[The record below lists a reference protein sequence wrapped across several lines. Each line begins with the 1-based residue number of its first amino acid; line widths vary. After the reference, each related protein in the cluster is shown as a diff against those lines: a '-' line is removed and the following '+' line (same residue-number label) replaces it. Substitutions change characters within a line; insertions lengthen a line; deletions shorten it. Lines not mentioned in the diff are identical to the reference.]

1 MKRQTIIALL
11 AMLLL
16 LSVGCTQAMLA
27 ASATDREEHSLP
39 LGPGGT
45 VSLENVNGSLTV
57 RAIDGQQVHILAEK
71 QAKALDEA
79 KAKEALGKLK
89 IVIGSSTDEIK
100 IESVYPST
108 RGGLLNIGVYLSVN
122 YVLEVPKGTK
132 LKLGAVNGSMTVDA
146 PGSEVSCELT
156 NGSVR
161 VEQARLIAAT
171 TVNGKIVFTADNVGE
186 VSSTNGSVEGKILS
200 PKPSAGRIES
210 VNGRVAVA
218 LIPEAAVRI
227 EAENVNGSIH
237 SAFSGLE
244 SERHNLSGDLNGGGA
259 TLAIETVNGGI
270 EIKSTT

>member
-1 MKRQTIIALL
+1 MKRQTIVALL

-39 LGPGGT
+39 FGPGGT
-45 VSLENVNGSLTV
+45 VSLENVNGDLTV
-57 RAIDGQQVHILAEK
+57 RVVDGQQVHILAEK
-71 QAKALDEA
+71 RAKALDAA
-79 KAKEALGKLK
+79 KAKEALDKLK
-89 IVIGSSTDEIK
+89 IVIGSSTNEIK

-108 RGGLLNIGVYLSVN
+108 RGSLLNVGVYLSVN
-122 YVLEVPKGTK
+122 YVLEVPRGTK
-132 LKLGAVNGSMTVDA
+132 LKLGVVNGSMAIDA

-161 VEQARLIAAT
+161 VEQARLLSAT
-171 TVNGKIVFTADNVGE
+171 TVNGKIVFTAENVE
-186 VSSTNGSVEGKILS
+186 DVSSTNGSVEGKILS
-200 PKPSAGRIES
+200 PKPSAGRIET
-210 VNGRVAVA
+210 VNGHVAVA
-218 LIPEAAVRI
+218 LIPAAAVRI

-237 SAFSGLE
+237 SALTGME
-244 SERHNLSGDLNGGGA
+244 SEKHNLSGDLNGGGA